1 MAGLK
6 VPVIVVILGEGGSGG
21 ALAIGIGD
29 KILMM
34 ENSVYSVI
42 SPEGCAAILWKDA
55 SQAGRAAQNLR
66 LTASD
71 LHQFGLID
79 EIVAEPSTWT
89 FHDMKLKINEHS
101 AKKKTEIA
109 VDQGKKPSKNP
120 SNNSNKNR
128 SKNQNEEYDV
138 TTANL
143 RAVLIRNLDVLLKT
157 DERERLNERY
167 RKFRLMGEWL
177 ERFA

>member
-1 MAGLK
+1 
-6 VPVIVVILGEGGSGG
+6 
-21 ALAIGIGD
+21 
-29 KILMM
+29 
-34 ENSVYSVI
+34 
-42 SPEGCAAILWKDA
+42 
-55 SQAGRAAQNLR
+55 
-66 LTASD
+66 
-71 LHQFGLID
+71 
-79 EIVAEPSTWT
+79 
-89 FHDMKLKINEHS
+89 MKLKINEHS

-157 DERERLNERY
+157 DERERLKERY